1 MSRKPNLPVRSTIR
15 RTQKPKPK
23 SDLSIEISGVLLVV
37 AAVLGYISL
46 FIQKF
51 GSGGEPSRSAGFAG
65 QMLARAILLAVG
77 DGWIFAPLL
86 VGLVGVQMI
95 VHRRGISLSSRIAGL
110 SILVIAFLAWRHFRF
125 TPDVSWENARQ
136 GLGGG
141 VIGYLAALAMT
152 AAFGTRGRL
161 VILLAAVAIGL
172 SLSTGKSVVS
182 GIKGAALGLGGFFRW
197 LWSWVVDF
205 TTVVESADK
214 AAGENPSPGRRSAR
228 TEDLPPTPPVIHLA
242 DGSTSNVRAEA
253 AAAGQTAE
261 KELPSRPEVK
271 KEKRLELVKPSLP
284 EPQVR
289 DEAKPVRITVDSQP
303 VYQIPPVSILDKHHK
318 VKNLQAHRDIIE
330 RTRILEETLE
340 SFGVKAKVIEVHQGP
355 VITRYELQPAPGVK
369 VSKITSLAD
378 DLALNLAAHE
388 IRIEAPI
395 PGKAAIGIEVP
406 NREISPVTLREVLE
420 GSEFSESASKL
431 SIALGKDIA
440 GRPVIGSLEKMP
452 HLLIAGATGSGK
464 SVCMNTII
472 CSILFKAR
480 PDEVKFLMVDPK
492 MVELQIYNGIPHLTA
507 PVVTDPRKAAGFLKW
522 AVKEMENR
530 YELFASS
537 GVRDIVK
544 YNQLAREEGSGDKP
558 VLPYV
563 VIFIDELA
571 DLMMVA
577 PVDVE
582 DAICRLAQ
590 MARAAGI
597 HLVVATQRPS
607 VDVITGLI
615 KANIPARISFAVS
628 SQVDSR
634 TILDMAGAEKLLGR
648 GDMLYL
654 PPGTS
659 KPVRAQGAF
668 ISEKEVEELVT
679 FVKNQGRP
687 EYAAE
692 ALEVEGDTRNGERG
706 ETSGDS
712 MFPRAVRVVI
722 EHGQASVSI
731 LQRRLRVSYNR
742 AARLIDDMEERGF
755 IGPYQGSK
763 PRDVLIGLDDFARI
777 FGPGAGDQ
785 E

>member
-1 MSRKPNLPVRSTIR
+1 MARQPQLPVRSSIR

-23 SDLSIEISGVLLVV
+23 SDLSLEIAGVLLVL
-37 AAVLGYISL
+37 ASALSYISL
-46 FIQKF
+46 FVHKF
-51 GSGGEPSRSAGFAG
+51 GTGGDASRSAGFAG
-65 QMLARAILLAVG
+65 QFLARSVLFVVG

-86 VGLVGVQMI
+86 LGFVGVHLMI
-95 VHRRGISLSSRIAGL
+95 YRRGFGLSSRVMGL
-110 SILVIAFLAWRHFRF
+110 TILGIVFLAGRHFRF
-125 TPDVSWENARQ
+125 APDVAWENARQ
-136 GLGGG
+136 GFGGG
-141 VIGYLAALAMT
+141 VIGYLSSLGLT
-152 AAFGTRGRL
+152 TAFGTRGR
-161 VILLAAVAIGL
+161 VAILLAAIVVGL
-172 SLSTGKSVVS
+172 SLSTGKSLV
-182 GIKGAALGLGGFFRW
+182 GGLKGTAGGLFGVLRW
-197 LWSWVVDF
+197 LWSFVVDF
-205 TTVVESADK
+205 TTVVESQKRTGADNANTDK
-214 AAGENPSPGRRSAR
+214 RLAR
-228 TEDLPPTPPVIHLA
+228 NQELPATAPVIHLD
-242 DGSTSNVRAEA
+242 DGSTPAVHGEA
-253 AAAGQTAE
+253 AAGSQAAE
-261 KELPSRPEVK
+261 KEPPSRPELR
-271 KEKRLELVKPSLP
+271 KERKLDALKPSAP
-284 EPQVR
+284 EVQNPG
-289 DEAKPVRITVDSQP
+289 DGKPERITGDSQP
-303 VYQIPPVSILDKHHK
+303 VYQVPPVSILDKHHK

-330 RTRILEETLE
+330 RTRILEETLD
-340 SFGVKAKVIEVHQGP
+340 SFGVKAKVTEVHQGP

-378 DLALNLAAHE
+378 DLALNLAAQE

-420 GSEFSESASKL
+420 TPEFADSSSKL

-440 GRPVIGSLEKMP
+440 GRSVIGSLEKMP

-492 MVELQIYNGIPHLTA
+492 MVELQVYNGIPHLTA

-537 GVRDIVK
+537 GVRDIAK
-544 YNQLAREEGSGDKP
+544 YNQLARAGSSGERP
-558 VLPYV
+558 ALPYV
-563 VIFIDELA
+563 MVFIDELA

-654 PPGTS
+654 PPGIS
-659 KPVRAQGAF
+659 KPTRAQGAF
-668 ISEKEVEELVT
+668 ISEKEVEELVS

-692 ALEVEGDTRNGERG
+692 ALEVEGETRNGERG
-706 ETSGDS
+706 EASGDS

-763 PRDVLIGLDDFARI
+763 PRDVLISLDDFARI
-777 FGPGAGDQ
+777 FGPGAGD
-785 E
+785 ED